1 MMNRYRC
8 RTCDFATKQLG
19 IKYCLKVNRVLDV
32 ASFNYVGCASHSSQR
47 SERDKVLVILNR
59 HIDNLKER
67 GSQLM
72 DCKRR
77 WIYQDVCLEKATL
90 LNKIAK
96 ELRQKDGVP

>member
-47 SERDKVLVILNR
+47 SERDKVLDDYCN
-59 HIDNLKER
+59 IDLTYYVWGEMQ
-67 GSQLM
+67 S
-72 DCKRR
+72 D
-77 WIYQDVCLEKATL
+77 DVGLCQGKTCNYCGRYNA
-90 LNKIAK
+90 
-96 ELRQKDGVP
+96 ELHQQSKQEEQG